1 MAHSDEQNEPFYT
14 AKRPILEI
22 GQVFLP
28 VFFGFFTVSEA
39 LVALKRSENPTV
51 FLGNFFERMA
61 EQTVVLIQNDTIYLS
76 APLLKTH
83 TPKTKVREWTPPV
96 LS

>member
-51 FLGNFFERMA
+51 FLGNFF
-61 EQTVVLIQNDTIYLS
+61 
-76 APLLKTH
+76 
-83 TPKTKVREWTPPV
+83 
-96 LS
+96 